1 MILNQKQHFND
12 SESETQLQ
20 WTSLSPSETSCVGV
34 AMMSS
39 KSRVL
44 KAIARS
50 GCFWFELTWT
60 IWKHMTKQFHW
71 FEITWTMKT
80 YDKTISPWDRLAS
93 TQQDSPAHLTRCFTM
108 EVCSWGRKRQN
119 QCGNA
124 FEILS
129 GVNLLL
135 LLLVNCLTVCYRS
148 KMQLH
153 AITFGFGWL
162 NFAESGLF
170 ENVPG
175 IHRVMDKI
183 LPVLQSHLPEWLVL
197 SIVCNWFWLPQR
209 LLENSL

>member
-1 MILNQKQHFND
+1 
-12 SESETQLQ
+12 
-20 WTSLSPSETSCVGV
+20 
-34 AMMSS
+34 
-39 KSRVL
+39 
-44 KAIARS
+44 
-50 GCFWFELTWT
+50 
-60 IWKHMTKQFHW
+60 
-71 FEITWTMKT
+71 MKT
-80 YDKTISPWDRLAS
+80 YDTTISPWDRLAS

-119 QCGNA
+119 RCGNA

-129 GVNLLL
+129 GVNL

-197 SIVCNWFWLPQR
+197 SIVCIYLVLVTAKTAWKFIIGYHWQPRYHVEVMDLNPCLVYF
-209 LLENSL
+209 N

>member
-1 MILNQKQHFND
+1 
-12 SESETQLQ
+12 
-20 WTSLSPSETSCVGV
+20 
-34 AMMSS
+34 
-39 KSRVL
+39 
-44 KAIARS
+44 
-50 GCFWFELTWT
+50 
-60 IWKHMTKQFHW
+60 
-71 FEITWTMKT
+71 MKT
-80 YDKTISPWDRLAS
+80 YDKTISLWDRLAS

-183 LPVLQSHLPEWLVL
+183 LPVLQSHLL
-197 SIVCNWFWLPQR
+197 SGLFYQ
-209 LLENSL
+209 